1 MSFIQILFSKM
12 KLVKTLSHI
21 QLKQTNVENRLHIST
36 ESPKEC
42 FNYTVFQHFVD
53 ELKQNNLN
61 IQID

>member
-1 MSFIQILFSKM
+1 M

-21 QLKQTNVENRLHIST
+21 QLKQTNVENQLHIST